1 MIPEISS
8 PFTMVVLIVL
18 IAVTAGTIKNWLE
31 IRAKHQGAGANAED
45 VAAMRAEIDQLKE
58 RVRNLERLATDS
70 DRRLDEEISRL
81 A

>member
-1 MIPEISS
+1 MPEISS

-31 IRAKHQGAGANAED
+31 IRAKHQGAGGED

-70 DRRLDEEISRL
+70 DRRLDEEISQL

>member
-31 IRAKHQGAGANAED
+31 IRAKHQDAGGAAED